1 MPRKLTTPAALKGQG
16 ELELI
21 YRQANEAIEEEC
33 RESGFSL
40 AQLVSA
46 RGANAV
52 KTAVG
57 LRARVKVR
65 PTVPAALNNS
75 QKEWLSESV
84 LRYRIAC
91 VLGPAWADG
100 LDDLTFED

>member
-1 MPRKLTTPAALKGQG
+1 MPRKLTTPAALKVQG
-16 ELELI
+16 ELELV

-33 RESGFSL
+33 SESGLSL
-40 AQLVSA
+40 AELVSA
-46 RGANAV
+46 RGANTV

-57 LRARVKVR
+57 LRARAKVR
-65 PTVPAALNNS
+65 PTVAASLNNS
-75 QKEWLSESV
+75 QKEWLTESV

-100 LDDLTFED
+100 LEDLTFED

>member
-1 MPRKLTTPAALKGQG
+1 MPRKLTTPAALKVEG
-16 ELELI
+16 ELPKVFQ
-21 YRQANEAIEEEC
+21 QANEAIEQEC
-33 RESGFSL
+33 REAGLSL
-40 AQLVSA
+40 AQIVSS

-57 LRARVKVR
+57 LRARTVVR

-75 QKEWLSESV
+75 QKEWLAESV

-100 LDDLTFED
+100 LEDLTLED